1 MPFLSSIW
9 AKLIAAGAIILG
21 ILIAVLKV
29 LGGAR
34 QAGRDEIA
42 RKDAEAEAAALKR
55 MQEAQA
61 KAPQTDQDVIDRAKG
76 GTL

>member
-21 ILIAVLKV
+21 ILLAFLRAFSQIK
-29 LGGAR
+29 

-55 MQEAQA
+55 MQEAAA
-61 KAPQTDQDVIDRAKG
+61 KAPQDDQAVIDRAKG